1 MLMFRAVPKKDFDEN
16 KIYTA
21 QKTRRTPS
29 NVPYLVDNLWE
40 FLRPDHFPSRRFSAY
55 ASPTP
60 DLALQN
66 ASAVGN
72 NENDYVVT
80 QVVFNTSNIKLAHIE
95 ITDARYHKDIQL
107 LMRKIINFLGKD
119 FSNLSV
125 KEKIEHAVLFL
136 PSVSKEELNEYF
148 SSSPE
153 KALLAK
159 EIKEMSSF
167 WNEASNTPMNHN
179 GELFFEITE
188 DITYQLKKV

>member
-1 MLMFRAVPKKDFDEN
+1 MFRAVPKKDFDEN